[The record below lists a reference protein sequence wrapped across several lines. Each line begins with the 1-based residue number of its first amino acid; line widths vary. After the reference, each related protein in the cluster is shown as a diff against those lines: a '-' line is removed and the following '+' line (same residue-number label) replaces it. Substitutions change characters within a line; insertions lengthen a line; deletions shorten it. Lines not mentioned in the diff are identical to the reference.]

1 MREESATSTA
11 NRGGRCNDITS
22 SLGGEVPPSEGSRR
36 NEPSAPLVVLV
47 GTVHL
52 VSYRADRMWF
62 IELVQDFWFFLKE
75 RKAWWLTPIV
85 AVLLLLTLLI
95 VVSEKAAVL
104 PFIYT
109 LF

>member
-1 MREESATSTA
+1 MPAQYQ
-11 NRGGRCNDITS
+11 GGYHIGYCQ
-22 SLGGEVPPSEGSRR
+22 P
-36 NEPSAPLVVLV
+36 
-47 GTVHL
+47 
-52 VSYRADRMWF
+52 MWF
-62 IELVQDFWFFLKE
+62 VELIQDFWFFLRE

-85 AVLLLLTLLI
+85 LVLLVLTILI

>member
-1 MREESATSTA
+1 MSRWPL
-11 NRGGRCNDITS
+11 S
-22 SLGGEVPPSEGSRR
+22 SFWLPVGYPF
-36 NEPSAPLVVLV
+36 AP
-47 GTVHL
+47 
-52 VSYRADRMWF
+52 MWF
-62 IELVQDFWFFLKE
+62 VELIQDFWFFLKE

-85 AVLLLLTLLI
+85 IVLVLLTVLI